1 MYSKLINLGLPL
13 DVWVSPGHPA
23 RALPYAELL
32 PGVASATYGGLDYK
46 RLKMQALPAFTPAHQ
61 LRALAEAGV
70 RVCLEANSH
79 LEAGRQL
86 EQWLPDLPTLYHY
99 PMNIEPHAGAADV
112 LYPVT
117 PEPYVLVYASSMGSV
132 KAWSGWL
139 AHDWA
144 NFMLSLRQRVADV
157 PFVLTGAAWDAQLG
171 IHVEQTAKHAG
182 LRITNLIGKTHIGST
197 LRLMQ
202 RASYF
207 VSFPSG
213 LGILANV
220 INVPATM
227 LYPPQIRKI
236 MGTWADPETLKS
248 NRFKEC
254 LFCPPDQ
261 LAAWI
266 QDVYK
271 LKDNLKGGAQ

>member
-1 MYSKLINLGLPL
+1 MYSKLVNLGLPL
-13 DVWVSPGHPA
+13 DVWVSPGQPA

-32 PGVASATYGGLDYK
+32 PGVAAVTYGGLDYK
-46 RLKMQALPAFTPAHQ
+46 RLKAQALPAITTSHQ
-61 LRALAEAGV
+61 LRAIADAGV

-79 LEAGRQL
+79 LEAGYRL
-86 EQWLPDLPTLYHY
+86 EQWLPDLPTVYHY
-99 PMNIEPHAGAADV
+99 EMKIEPHAGAADV
-112 LYPVT
+112 LYPIT
-117 PEPYVLVYASSMGSV
+117 PEPFVLVYASSMGSV
-132 KAWSGWL
+132 KAWNGWQ
-139 AHDWA
+139 APDWA
-144 NFMLSLRQRVADV
+144 NFMLLLRQRVADV
-157 PFVLTGAAWDAQLG
+157 PFVLTGAPWDAQLG
-171 IHVEQTAKHAG
+171 AYVEQTARSAG

-202 RASYF
+202 RAAYF

-227 LYPPQIRKI
+227 LYPPQIKNI

-254 LFCPPDQ
+254 LFCPPEQ
-261 LAAWI
+261 LVGWL
-266 QDVYK
+266 QDAYK
-271 LKDNLKGGAQ
+271 LKDHLVLP